1 MEIWYPGLINLG
13 SFLPIY
19 CAPLLQLSI
28 NRESASF
35 LERKLVD
42 PPLLASG
49 FPLLHLSHNG
59 SIASRT
65 SACAL
70 LYSKGLR
77 SIALAESEVVHKGCN
92 TADI

>member
-42 PPLLASG
+42 PPPPIGQRIPAAASQSQWQHCQ
-49 FPLLHLSHNG
+49 PHICL
-59 SIASRT
+59 RT
-65 SACAL
+65 AL
-70 LYSKGLR
+70 FQGVEIHSLGGK
-77 SIALAESEVVHKGCN
+77 
-92 TADI
+92 